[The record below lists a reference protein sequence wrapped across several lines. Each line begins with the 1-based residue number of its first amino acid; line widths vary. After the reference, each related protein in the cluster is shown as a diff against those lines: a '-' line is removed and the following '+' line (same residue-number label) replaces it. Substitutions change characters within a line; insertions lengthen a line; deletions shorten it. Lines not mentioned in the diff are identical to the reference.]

1 MPLMMRVG
9 ACQIPSAHHAR
20 EGGPDRGIEDR
31 TGQAHEEDEDVDGG
45 EIRGEDQPQDE
56 NRPRKV
62 AGHQDDP
69 AVDAIR
75 DDSGQRA
82 RNGGQQTG
90 DERTAHGRG
99 AARDLYHQDHER
111 DHGDRVAHERGPLAD
126 PEPQK
131 ARVPKKRVVGGVH
144 PPPRQRDPSPGS
156 GRMYSWRREPPS
168 SLTDGAATR
177 LWSGPWKAFHVRASG
192 YSFRDRDMPR
202 IGTSCGRLSA
212 TPVM

>member
-1 MPLMMRVG
+1 MEVLNVPLMMRVG

-20 EGGPDRGIEDR
+20 EGGPDSGIEDR
-31 TGQAHEEDEDVDGG
+31 SGQAHEEDKDVDGG
-45 EIRGEDQPQDE
+45 QICGEDQPQDE

-82 RNGGQQTG
+82 RYGGQQTG

-99 AARDLYHQDHER
+99 AARDLYYQDHER
-111 DHGDRVAHERGPLAD
+111 DHGDSVAHERGPLAD

-144 PPPRQRDPSPGS
+144 PL
-156 GRMYSWRREPPS
+156 S
-168 SLTDGAATR
+168 SATR
-177 LWSGPWKAFHVRASG
+177 PIAWLRSNVLLAAG
-192 YSFRDRDMPR
+192 
-202 IGTSCGRLSA
+202 A
-212 TPVM
+212 TI